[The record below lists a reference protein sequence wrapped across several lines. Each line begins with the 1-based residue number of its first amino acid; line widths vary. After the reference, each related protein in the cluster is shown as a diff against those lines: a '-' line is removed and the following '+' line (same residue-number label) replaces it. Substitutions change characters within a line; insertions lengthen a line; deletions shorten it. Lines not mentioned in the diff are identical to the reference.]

1 MTRTEHRAP
10 TTGYNAIK
18 TIKKGAARW
27 TQESVCLRGGATAEP
42 LVDVS
47 DVHGDEDE
55 QHLAVQCAGPHLS
68 QAEQSSAMRRIL
80 TSKSFPTP
88 SKGFLSPAQEGPRLP
103 RLPGSKSVPSVNALW
118 DGTRSFRPHA
128 VPTAEP
134 SQELGALYAS
144 ESAQVSR

>member
-1 MTRTEHRAP
+1 MWSEPSNPDH
-10 TTGYNAIK
+10 TGYNAIK
-18 TIKKGAARW
+18 TIKKGAVRW

-47 DVHGDEDE
+47 DVQGDMDE

-68 QAEQSSAMRRIL
+68 QAEECSAMRLIL
-80 TSKSFPTP
+80 TSKSFPIP
-88 SKGFLSPAQEGPRLP
+88 SKGFLSPAQENP

-118 DGTRSFRPHA
+118 DGTRSLRPH